1 MLRPTRPASV
11 STLWLSHGNSAVRS
25 ISAARSVN
33 LSSNSRRHS
42 LRNSSW
48 SSVSL
53 NASDIPSP
61 LLVRP
66 GRGKP
71 VGATRSPA
79 PTCRSYRRPSARA
92 LEWPAPDTRSRLGRP
107 LVKAALLGYGYW
119 GPNLARNLHQR
130 LGTDWL
136 ACVDLDPGRR
146 AEVARRYPWVR
157 PLDEVAAVL
166 ADPEIG
172 AVIVATPARTHAS
185 LAAQAL
191 QAGRVL
197 MVGHTFEYNP
207 AVTKM
212 RALLESGQLGDLWY
226 LHSQRVNLGRIQN
239 DINALWSIGPHDVSI
254 ANYLIG
260 AAPRWV
266 SARGA
271 RYLHTE
277 LEDVV
282 FATLGYDGGVLAHL
296 HVSWLA
302 PSKVRR
308 TTVVGSRR
316 MVVFDDLDS
325 EAKLRVYDKGADP
338 VQGGYGEYQFRLR
351 TGDIHV
357 PRTELTEPLALE
369 LEHFLECCASGA
381 RPRSDGWSGARVV
394 AALEAAQQS
403 LDKGGQQVEVV
414 IGG

>member
-33 LSSNSRRHS
+33 FSSNSRRHS

-92 LEWPAPDTRSRLGRP
+92 LEWPAPGTPSRPGGP
-107 LVKAALLGYGYW
+107 PVEAGTLGYGCL
-119 GPNLARNLHQR
+119 GSDLGRNLHQR

-191 QAGRVL
+191 EAGKHVLVEKPLALSTAEAVALTRQAEQAGRVL

-277 LEDVV
+277 LED
-282 FATLGYDGGVLAHL
+282 
-296 HVSWLA
+296 
-302 PSKVRR
+302 
-308 TTVVGSRR
+308 
-316 MVVFDDLDS
+316 VVFDDLDS

>member
-1 MLRPTRPASV
+1 
-11 STLWLSHGNSAVRS
+11 
-25 ISAARSVN
+25 
-33 LSSNSRRHS
+33 
-42 LRNSSW
+42 
-48 SSVSL
+48 
-53 NASDIPSP
+53 
-61 LLVRP
+61 
-66 GRGKP
+66 
-71 VGATRSPA
+71 
-79 PTCRSYRRPSARA
+79 
-92 LEWPAPDTRSRLGRP
+92 
-107 LVKAALLGYGYW
+107 VKAALLGYGYW

-130 LGTDWL
+130 LGTDWV
-136 ACVDLDPGRR
+136 ACVDLDASRR
-146 AEVARRYPWVR
+146 DAMAKRYPWVR
-157 PLDEVAAVL
+157 PLASVEEALSDPAIDAV
-166 ADPEIG
+166 
-172 AVIVATPARTHAS
+172 VVATPARSHAP
-185 LAAQAL
+185 LAADALAAGKHVLVEKPLALSTAEAVALTRQAER
-191 QAGRVL
+191 AGLVL

-212 RALLESGQLGDLWY
+212 RALLESGELGDLWY
-226 LHSQRVNLGRIQN
+226 LHAQRVNLGRIQN

-254 ANYLIG
+254 ANYLVG

-282 FATLGYDGGVLAHL
+282 FVTLGYDGGVLAHL
-296 HVSWLA
+296 HASWLD

-351 TGDIHV
+351 AGDIHV
-357 PRTELTEPLALE
+357 PRTDLTEPLALE
-369 LEHFLECCASGA
+369 LDHFLECCAGGA

-414 IGG
+414 VDG

>member
-1 MLRPTRPASV
+1 M
-11 STLWLSHGNSAVRS
+11 
-25 ISAARSVN
+25 
-33 LSSNSRRHS
+33 
-42 LRNSSW
+42 
-48 SSVSL
+48 
-53 NASDIPSP
+53 
-61 LLVRP
+61 
-66 GRGKP
+66 
-71 VGATRSPA
+71 
-79 PTCRSYRRPSARA
+79 
-92 LEWPAPDTRSRLGRP
+92 
-107 LVKAALLGYGYW
+107 KAALLGYGYW

-130 LGTDWL
+130 LGTDWV
-136 ACVDLDPGRR
+136 ACVDLDASRR
-146 AEVARRYPWVR
+146 DAMAKRYPWVR
-157 PLDEVAAVL
+157 APASVEQVLSDPAV
-166 ADPEIG
+166 D
-172 AVIVATPARTHAS
+172 AVVVATPARTHAG
-185 LAAQAL
+185 LAADALRAGKHVLVEKPLALSTADAVALTRQAEH
-191 QAGRVL
+191 AGLVL

-212 RALLESGQLGDLWY
+212 RALLDSGELGDLWY
-226 LHSQRVNLGRIQN
+226 LHAQRVNLGRIQN

-254 ANYLIG
+254 ANYLVG

-296 HVSWLA
+296 HASWLD

-316 MVVFDDLDS
+316 MVLFDDLDS

-351 TGDIHV
+351 AGDIHV
-357 PRTELTEPLALE
+357 PRTDMTEPLALE
-369 LEHFLECCASGA
+369 LDHFLECCASGA
-381 RPRSDGWSGARVV
+381 RPRSDGWSGVRVV
-394 AALEAAQQS
+394 AALEAAQHS

-414 IGG
+414 VDA

>member
-1 MLRPTRPASV
+1 
-11 STLWLSHGNSAVRS
+11 
-25 ISAARSVN
+25 
-33 LSSNSRRHS
+33 
-42 LRNSSW
+42 
-48 SSVSL
+48 
-53 NASDIPSP
+53 
-61 LLVRP
+61 
-66 GRGKP
+66 
-71 VGATRSPA
+71 VG
-79 PTCRSYRRPSARA
+79 
-92 LEWPAPDTRSRLGRP
+92 EP

-119 GPNLARNLHQR
+119 GRNLARNLHQR
-130 LGTDWL
+130 LGTDWV
-136 ACVDLDPGRR
+136 ACVDLDPERR
-146 AEVARRYPWVR
+146 AEVARRYPWVV
-157 PLDEVAAVL
+157 PLGDLDPVL
-166 ADPEIG
+166 ADPAIE
-172 AVIVATPARTHAS
+172 AVVVATPAASHAA
-185 LAAQAL
+185 LTRQAL
-191 QAGRVL
+191 DAGKHVLVEKPLALSTAEAAALTRQAERAARVL

-207 AVTKM
+207 AVIKM
-212 RALLESGQLGDLWY
+212 RALLQSGELGDLWY
-226 LHSQRVNLGRIQN
+226 LHSQRVNLGRIQR

-296 HVSWLA
+296 HVSWLD

-308 TTVVGSRR
+308 TTMVGSRR

-351 TGDIHV
+351 AGDIHV
-357 PRTELTEPLALE
+357 PRTEMTEPLALE
-369 LEHFLECCASGA
+369 LDHFLECCASGA
-381 RPRSDGWSGARVV
+381 RPRSDGWSGTRVV

-414 IGG
+414 VDG

>member
-1 MLRPTRPASV
+1 
-11 STLWLSHGNSAVRS
+11 
-25 ISAARSVN
+25 
-33 LSSNSRRHS
+33 
-42 LRNSSW
+42 
-48 SSVSL
+48 
-53 NASDIPSP
+53 
-61 LLVRP
+61 
-66 GRGKP
+66 
-71 VGATRSPA
+71 
-79 PTCRSYRRPSARA
+79 
-92 LEWPAPDTRSRLGRP
+92 
-107 LVKAALLGYGYW
+107 VKAALLGYGYW

-130 LGTDWL
+130 IGTDWL

-157 PLDEVAAVL
+157 TLDEVGGVL
-166 ADPEIG
+166 ADPEID
-172 AVIVATPARTHAS
+172 AVIVATPARNHAG
-185 LAAQAL
+185 LAAQVLDAGKHVLVEKPLAL
-191 QAGRVL
+191 STAEAVALTRQAERAGLVL

-212 RALLESGQLGDLWY
+212 RALLESSALGDLWY
-226 LHSQRVNLGRIQN
+226 LHSQRVNLGRIQS
-239 DINALWSIGPHDVSI
+239 DISALWSIGPHDVSI
-254 ANYLIG
+254 ANFLVG

-296 HVSWLA
+296 HVSWLD

-351 TGDIHV
+351 TGDINV

>member
-1 MLRPTRPASV
+1 
-11 STLWLSHGNSAVRS
+11 
-25 ISAARSVN
+25 
-33 LSSNSRRHS
+33 
-42 LRNSSW
+42 
-48 SSVSL
+48 
-53 NASDIPSP
+53 
-61 LLVRP
+61 
-66 GRGKP
+66 
-71 VGATRSPA
+71 
-79 PTCRSYRRPSARA
+79 
-92 LEWPAPDTRSRLGRP
+92 
-107 LVKAALLGYGYW
+107 VKAALLGYGYW

-130 LGTDWL
+130 LGTDWV
-136 ACVDLDPGRR
+136 ACVDLDPERR
-146 AEVARRYPWVR
+146 AEVARRYPWVI
-157 PLDEVAAVL
+157 PVDELGPVLSDEAIEAV
-166 ADPEIG
+166 
-172 AVIVATPARTHAS
+172 VVATPAATHA
-185 LAAQAL
+185 AIAKQAL
-191 QAGRVL
+191 EAGKHVLVEKPLALTTAEAAALTRQAEQASRVL

-207 AVTKM
+207 AVIKM
-212 RALLESGQLGDLWY
+212 RALLESGELGELWY

-282 FATLGYDGGVLAHL
+282 FATLGYDSGVLAHL
-296 HVSWLA
+296 HVSWLD

-308 TTVVGSRR
+308 TTMVGSRR

-351 TGDIHV
+351 AGDIHV
-357 PRTELTEPLALE
+357 PRTEMTEPLALE
-369 LEHFLECCASGA
+369 LDHFLECCASGA
-381 RPRSDGWSGARVV
+381 RPRSDGWSGTRVV

-414 IGG
+414 VDG

>member
-1 MLRPTRPASV
+1 M
-11 STLWLSHGNSAVRS
+11 
-25 ISAARSVN
+25 
-33 LSSNSRRHS
+33 
-42 LRNSSW
+42 
-48 SSVSL
+48 
-53 NASDIPSP
+53 
-61 LLVRP
+61 
-66 GRGKP
+66 
-71 VGATRSPA
+71 
-79 PTCRSYRRPSARA
+79 
-92 LEWPAPDTRSRLGRP
+92 
-107 LVKAALLGYGYW
+107 KAALLGYGYW

-130 LGTDWL
+130 LGADWV
-136 ACVDLDPGRR
+136 ACVDPDPARR

-157 PLDEVAAVL
+157 PMADVDGVL
-166 ADPEIG
+166 ADPG
-172 AVIVATPARTHAS
+172 TDALVVATPARTHAGLAEAG
-185 LAAQAL
+185 LAAGKHVLVEKPLALSTAEAVALTRQADR
-191 QAGRVL
+191 AGQVL

-212 RALLESGQLGDLWY
+212 RALLDSGELGDLWY
-226 LHSQRVNLGRIQN
+226 LHAQRVNLGRIQS

-254 ANYLIG
+254 ANYLVG
-260 AAPRWV
+260 STPRWV

-296 HVSWLA
+296 HVSWLD

-338 VQGGYGEYQFRLR
+338 VQGGFGEYQFRLR
-351 TGDIHV
+351 AGDIHV
-357 PRTELTEPLALE
+357 PRTDLTEPLALE

-381 RPRSDGWSGARVV
+381 RPRSDGWSGVRVV

-414 IGG
+414 VDG

>member
-1 MLRPTRPASV
+1 
-11 STLWLSHGNSAVRS
+11 
-25 ISAARSVN
+25 
-33 LSSNSRRHS
+33 
-42 LRNSSW
+42 
-48 SSVSL
+48 
-53 NASDIPSP
+53 
-61 LLVRP
+61 
-66 GRGKP
+66 
-71 VGATRSPA
+71 
-79 PTCRSYRRPSARA
+79 
-92 LEWPAPDTRSRLGRP
+92 
-107 LVKAALLGYGYW
+107 VKAALLGYGYW
-119 GPNLARNLHQR
+119 GQNLARNLHQR
-130 LGTDWL
+130 LGMDWV
-136 ACVDLDPGRR
+136 ACVDLDPDRR
-146 AEVARRYPWVR
+146 AEVARRYPWVIALGE
-157 PLDEVAAVL
+157 LDPVL
-166 ADPEIG
+166 SDEAIDT
-172 AVIVATPARTHAS
+172 VVVATPAATHA
-185 LAAQAL
+185 AIAKQAL
-191 QAGRVL
+191 EAGKHVLVEKPLALSAAEAAALTRQAERASRVL

-207 AVTKM
+207 AVIKM
-212 RALLESGQLGDLWY
+212 RALLDSGELGDLWY

-282 FATLGYDGGVLAHL
+282 FATLGYDSGVLAHL
-296 HVSWLA
+296 HVSWLD

-308 TTVVGSRR
+308 TTMVGSRR

-351 TGDIHV
+351 AGDIHV
-357 PRTELTEPLALE
+357 PRTEMTEPLALE
-369 LEHFLECCASGA
+369 LDHFLECCASGA
-381 RPRSDGWSGARVV
+381 RPRSDGWSGTRVV

-414 IGG
+414 VDG

>member
-1 MLRPTRPASV
+1 M
-11 STLWLSHGNSAVRS
+11 
-25 ISAARSVN
+25 
-33 LSSNSRRHS
+33 
-42 LRNSSW
+42 
-48 SSVSL
+48 
-53 NASDIPSP
+53 
-61 LLVRP
+61 
-66 GRGKP
+66 
-71 VGATRSPA
+71 
-79 PTCRSYRRPSARA
+79 
-92 LEWPAPDTRSRLGRP
+92 
-107 LVKAALLGYGYW
+107 KAALLGYGYW

-136 ACVDLDPGRR
+136 ACVDLDPDRR

-157 PLDEVAAVL
+157 PLAEVGEAL

-172 AVIVATPARTHAS
+172 AVVVATPARTHAS

-191 QAGRVL
+191 EVGKHVLVEKPLALSTAEAVALTRQAERVGRVL

-212 RALLESGQLGDLWY
+212 RALLESGELGDLWY

-254 ANYLIG
+254 ANFLIG

-282 FATLGYDGGVLAHL
+282 FATLGYDGGVLAHV
-296 HVSWLA
+296 HVSWLD

-351 TGDIHV
+351 AGDIHV

-369 LEHFLECCASGA
+369 LDHFLECCASGT

-414 IGG
+414 VGG